1 MSKKVRLCEICK
13 QPFLAYRSNQ
23 LYCSKPCANRAA
35 YLRLRN
41 IYPVHTEQ
49 KKKEKR
55 KSQVAEIN
63 RLAREAGMSYGQY
76 TAKIF
81 IEKQRAESMREIL
94 PEEDGGVQKDL

>member
-1 MSKKVRLCEICK
+1 MGNKVKLCEICK
-13 QPFLAYRSNQ
+13 QPFLAYRSSQ
-23 LYCSKPCANRAA
+23 LYCSQPCRNRAA
-35 YLRLRN
+35 YNRLRD

-49 KKKEKR
+49 KKKDKR

-81 IEKQRAESMREIL
+81 LEEQRKKSMR
-94 PEEDGGVQKDL
+94 

>member
-1 MSKKVRLCEICK
+1 MRTKKRICAGCGIEFFTNSSKQI
-13 QPFLAYRSNQ
+13 
-23 LYCSKPCANRAA
+23 YCTPKCREKE
-35 YLRLRN
+35 RHER
-41 IYPVHTEQ
+41 EQ
-49 KKKEKR
+49 SHRPDIAPEPKNKR

-94 PEEDGGVQKDL
+94 PEEDSGM